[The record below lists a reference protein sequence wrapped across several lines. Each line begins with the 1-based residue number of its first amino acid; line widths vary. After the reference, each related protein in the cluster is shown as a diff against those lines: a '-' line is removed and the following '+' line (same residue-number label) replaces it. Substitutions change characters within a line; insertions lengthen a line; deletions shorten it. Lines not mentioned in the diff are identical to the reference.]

1 LSAPLRPWLGRALGL
16 AVLAAAVALVAPW
29 GWRWYQAERAVGS
42 EHPYQP
48 TELLVG
54 GNEPPAPR
62 ETPEQEALEG
72 AALQAAA
79 AYAGEHDSL
88 ALIVSRHGYIVF
100 ERYWRGSSYD
110 TPIDAQSLTR
120 LLPALATGVAV
131 SHRLIGWPDEPV
143 GAFISEWAHDP
154 RGNISVRDLLQ
165 SASGLAA
172 SAAALRGPDLVGAM
186 VGLPLESAPGTRR
199 VDQGAD
205 PQLLALV
212 LERATK
218 ERFAQ
223 YVSRVLWRRIGA
235 ADAQLW
241 LDRPGGTAHADCC
254 LRTHQGDWIRVA
266 QLLLR
271 DGNYGGA
278 EIIRP
283 GWVRLMRQ
291 PGKADPDYGAYLRVG
306 TGTGGA
312 EPYALPDVF
321 LVAGPGAHRLWLVP
335 QLELAI
341 LCTAETRGRDAHWDD
356 GRIPN
361 LIIRGARDYLPS
373 AARPGADLSKIVPG
387 H

>member
-1 LSAPLRPWLGRALGL
+1 LSAPGGRGPGRALL
-16 AVLAAAVALVAPW
+16 LALAVFAIAVLAPW
-29 GWRWYQAERAVGS
+29 AWRWYQAERAVGP
-42 EHPYQP
+42 EQPYQP

-54 GNEPPAPR
+54 GNEPPAPH
-62 ETPEQEALEG
+62 ETPEQESLDRAALE
-72 AALQAAA
+72 AAA
-79 AYAGEHDSL
+79 TYAGEHDSL

-120 LLPALATGVAV
+120 LLPALATGVAI
-131 SHRLIGWPDEPV
+131 SHRLIGWPDEPI
-143 GAFISEWAHDP
+143 GAFISEWAQDA
-154 RGNISVRDLLQ
+154 RGNITVRDLLQ
-165 SASGLAA
+165 SASGLASSGA
-172 SAAALRGPDLVGAM
+172 VLRGTDLVGA
-186 VGLPLESAPGTRR
+186 VLALPLESAPGTHR

-212 LERATK
+212 LERASK

-223 YVSRVLWRRIGA
+223 YLSRVLWRRIGA

-254 LRTHQGDWIRVA
+254 LRAHQGDWIRVA

-278 EIIRP
+278 EVIRP
-283 GWVRLMRQ
+283 GWVTLMRA

-306 TGTGGA
+306 AGAAGA

-321 LVAGPGAHRLWLVP
+321 VVAGAAGHRLWLVP

-341 LCTAETRGRDAHWDD
+341 LCTTEAHARDARWDD

>member
-1 LSAPLRPWLGRALGL
+1 LSVSGGRWPGRALLLAL
-16 AVLAAAVALVAPW
+16 AVLAIALLAPW
-29 GWRWYQAERAVGS
+29 AWRWYQAERAVGP
-42 EHPYQP
+42 EQPYQP
-48 TELLVG
+48 TELLAG
-54 GNEPPAPR
+54 GNEPPAPH
-62 ETPEQEALEG
+62 ETPEQESLDRGALE
-72 AALQAAA
+72 AAA
-79 AYAGEHDSL
+79 RYAGEHDSL

-120 LLPALATGVAV
+120 LLPALATGVAI
-131 SHRLIGWPDEPV
+131 SHRLIGWPDEPI
-143 GAFISEWAHDP
+143 GAFIGEWAQDA
-154 RGNISVRDLLQ
+154 RGNITVRDLLQ

-172 SAAALRGPDLVGAM
+172 STGALRGTNLVGA
-186 VGLPLESAPGTRR
+186 VLALPLESTPGTRR

-212 LERATK
+212 LERASK

-223 YVSRVLWRRIGA
+223 YLSRVLWRRVGA

-278 EIIRP
+278 EVIRP
-283 GWVRLMRQ
+283 GWVKLMRA

-306 TGTGGA
+306 AGAGGA

-321 LVAGPGAHRLWLVP
+321 VVAGAGGHRLWLVP

-341 LCTAETRGRDAHWDD
+341 LCTTEARARDARWDD
-356 GRIPN
+356 GRVPN

-373 AARPGADLSKIVPG
+373 AARPGADISKIVPG